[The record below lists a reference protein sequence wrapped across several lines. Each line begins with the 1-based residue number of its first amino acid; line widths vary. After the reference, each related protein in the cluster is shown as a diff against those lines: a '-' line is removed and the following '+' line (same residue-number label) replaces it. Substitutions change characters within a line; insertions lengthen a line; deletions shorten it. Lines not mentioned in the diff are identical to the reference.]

1 MSSSLSSATSTQ
13 ASSVS
18 SSTPSQTLG
27 SENSGSGSS
36 SPSSSLYLFT
46 FLATLFLLLFVS
58 AAIVLRSFILR
69 RRFRRR
75 VEEALAAGILLTPT
89 AGAPGSRKRLEKP
102 RLWDASLLPAHRE
115 EWAKVMPV
123 AARLLN
129 VATARTGNS
138 DSPSVPAEPQLTPTL
153 RQTALGVLQRP
164 FARRRATAS
173 STLPTSPL
181 SLSMSQ
187 SAGSDAADDPL
198 AQTSQV
204 EITVLVSMPNP
215 HRPMYSV
222 DAANRPASTKGK
234 GRSSSSYWDEEEDGV
249 PDVVLGLARVQC
261 KGLASPLE
269 Q

>member
-102 RLWDASLLPAHRE
+102 RLWDALLLPAHRE
-115 EWAKVMPV
+115 EWANVMPV

-129 VATARTGNS
+129 VATARTANG
-138 DSPSVPAEPQLTPTL
+138 DSPAVPAEPQLTPTL

-164 FARRRATAS
+164 FARRR
-173 STLPTSPL
+173 
-181 SLSMSQ
+181 
-187 SAGSDAADDPL
+187 SDAVDGPL

-204 EITVLVSMPNP
+204 EISVLVSMPNP

>member
-1 MSSSLSSATSTQ
+1 
-13 ASSVS
+13 
-18 SSTPSQTLG
+18 
-27 SENSGSGSS
+27 
-36 SPSSSLYLFT
+36 
-46 FLATLFLLLFVS
+46 
-58 AAIVLRSFILR
+58 
-69 RRFRRR
+69 
-75 VEEALAAGILLTPT
+75 
-89 AGAPGSRKRLEKP
+89 
-102 RLWDASLLPAHRE
+102 
-115 EWAKVMPV
+115 MPV

-129 VATARTGNS
+129 VATARTANG
-138 DSPSVPAEPQLTPTL
+138 DSPAVPAEPQLTPTL

-173 STLPTSPL
+173 STLPASPGPTSPL
-181 SLSMSQ
+181 SLSMSR
-187 SAGSDAADDPL
+187 SAGSDAVDGPL

-204 EITVLVSMPNP
+204 EISVLVSMPNP

>member
-102 RLWDASLLPAHRE
+102 RLWDALLLPAHRE
-115 EWAKVMPV
+115 EWANVMPV

-129 VATARTGNS
+129 VATARTANG
-138 DSPSVPAEPQLTPTL
+138 DSPAVPAEPQLTPTL
-153 RQTALGVLQRP
+153 RQTALGVLHRP

-173 STLPTSPL
+173 STLPASPGPTSPL
-181 SLSMSQ
+181 SLN
-187 SAGSDAADDPL
+187 GPL

-204 EITVLVSMPNP
+204 EISVLVSMPNP
-215 HRPMYSV
+215 HGPMYSV

>member
-164 FARRRATAS
+164 FARRR
-173 STLPTSPL
+173 
-181 SLSMSQ
+181 
-187 SAGSDAADDPL
+187 SDAADDPL